1 MRPISGFDRPAFQ
14 WLFLSLAV
22 ALIGVAGAAAW
33 HARRSADAAA
43 QLRAAEEQARF
54 DTQRLDAQLARER
67 STREALALELSRLR
81 AGGDAALPRTMPTLT
96 LMPTDTR
103 GPTPPAPSVTAQH
116 ATQVVELRL
125 LLPRGKHS
133 QYARF
138 EVVLRDWSGG
148 DVLWSRGGLVPSA
161 IEGRAAA
168 ITFLTGDVLR
178 AGSYELLLSGVTRDG
193 QKHEVAA
200 YEISIK

>member
-1 MRPISGFDRPAFQ
+1 VRPVSGFERPAIQ
-14 WLFLSLAV
+14 WLFVLLGLVLIAV
-22 ALIGVAGAAAW
+22 TGGAAW
-33 HARRSADAAA
+33 HARRTAAA
-43 QLRAAEEQARF
+43 TAQLQANEEQARMEA
-54 DTQRLDAQLARER
+54 QRLDAQLARER

-81 AGGDAALPRTMPTLT
+81 AGGDAELPRTMPTLT
-96 LMPTDTR
+96 LMPAETR

-116 ATQVVELRL
+116 ATQVIEVRL
-125 LLPRGKHS
+125 LLPRGEHS

-148 DVLWSRGGLVPSA
+148 DVLWSRGGLVRSA

-168 ITFLTGDVLR
+168 TAFLTGDVLR

-193 QKHEVAA
+193 KKDEVAT
-200 YEISIK
+200 YEVAVK